1 VLRFWHSKGATAKDT
16 AGHTAHTVAT
26 GSAAPFHGT
35 QVEFSTPQLDARK
48 RQILKA
54 VVSDYTET
62 GSPVGSQVLAAKY
75 LLSWSAATIRNEL
88 ASLVDV
94 GYLLQPHTS
103 AGRVPSDRGYRYYVD
118 FLMEEEQV
126 GSALRRQVDPSLAE
140 HSGTLDDLLETAA
153 MLLALLTD
161 SVSIVT
167 GPQSMSSRLKHL
179 DVVSLD
185 ARHAL
190 LIVLLEGNLLRQ
202 NVIELGADADQD
214 ALSAVAARLNAEL
227 RGLDASAI
235 EAIAAEPAPE
245 AVASVPAGLP
255 LSSEVSRH
263 LHEIVRSAASGQGTI
278 VLHDGVRNLLR
289 QPEFGDVDRLQ
300 QVLAVLEEERM
311 LAHVLAG
318 LDVGEGL
325 QIVIGA
331 ENEMEELRGCSL
343 VLTTYRAG
351 DQRRGTLAVL
361 GPTRMR
367 YPQIAP
373 RLRYVSLRVGQ
384 AIERMLG

>member
-1 VLRFWHSKGATAKDT
+1 
-16 AGHTAHTVAT
+16 
-26 GSAAPFHGT
+26 
-35 QVEFSTPQLDARK
+35 VEFSTPQLDARK

-118 FLMEEEQV
+118 FLMEEEHV
-126 GSALRRQVDPSLAE
+126 GTALRRQVDPSLAE

-153 MLLALLTD
+153 MLLAVLTD

-185 ARHAL
+185 SRHAL

-202 NVIELGADADQD
+202 RVIELSAEADQD
-214 ALSAVAARLNAEL
+214 ALSAVAARLNGEL
-227 RGLDASAI
+227 RGMDAAAI
-235 EAIAAEPAPE
+235 EPIAADPAPDD
-245 AVASVPAGLP
+245 AVATQPALP
-255 LSSEVSRH
+255 TLRSEVARH
-263 LHEIVRSAASGQGTI
+263 LHEIARTAGTGQGTV
-278 VLHDGVRNLLR
+278 VLHDGVRNLIR
-289 QPEFGDVDRLQ
+289 HPEFGDVERLH
-300 QVLAVLEEERM
+300 QVLDVLEEERM

-331 ENEMEELRGCSL
+331 ENEMEALRGCSL

-373 RLRYVSLRVGQ
+373 RLRYISTRVGQ

>member
-1 VLRFWHSKGATAKDT
+1 
-16 AGHTAHTVAT
+16 
-26 GSAAPFHGT
+26 
-35 QVEFSTPQLDARK
+35 VEFPSRQLDARK
-48 RQILKA
+48 QQILKA

-118 FLMEEEQV
+118 FLMQEEQV
-126 GSALRRQVDPSLAE
+126 GSALRRRVDPELAE
-140 HSGTLDDLLETAA
+140 HSGTLEDLLETAA
-153 MLLALLTD
+153 MLLAVLTD

-167 GPQSMSSRLKHL
+167 GPQAMSGRLKHV
-179 DVVSLD
+179 DVLSLD
-185 ARHAL
+185 SRHAL
-190 LIVLLEGNLLRQ
+190 LVVLLEGNILRQ
-202 NVIELGADADQD
+202 HVIELSADADQD
-214 ALSAVAARLNAEL
+214 VLSMVSAGLNQEL
-227 RGLDASAI
+227 RGLGADAIQRRLDEPLPAI
-235 EAIAAEPAPE
+235 GTAAAPQFH
-245 AVASVPAGLP
+245 A
-255 LSSEVSRH
+255 EVMRH
-263 LHEIVRSAASGQGTI
+263 LLGVVHDAGTRQGTV

-289 QPEFGDVDRLQ
+289 QPEFGDVERLQ
-300 QVLAVLEEERM
+300 QVLDVLEEERF
-311 LAHVLAG
+311 LAHVLAD
-318 LDVGEGL
+318 LDIGDGL
-325 QIVIGA
+325 QVVIGA
-331 ENEMEELRGCSL
+331 ENEVEQLRGCSL

-367 YPQIAP
+367 YPQVAP
-373 RLRYVSLRVGQ
+373 RLRYVSQRVGQ

>member
-1 VLRFWHSKGATAKDT
+1 MSMT
-16 AGHTAHTVAT
+16 
-26 GSAAPFHGT
+26 
-35 QVEFSTPQLDARK
+35 EFPSPQLDLRK
-48 RQILKA
+48 QQILKA

-62 GSPVGSQVLAAKY
+62 GAPVGSQSLAAKY

-88 ASLVDV
+88 ASLVDI

-126 GSALRRQVDPSLAE
+126 ATALKRRIDPEIAE
-140 HSGTLDDLLETAA
+140 HSGTLEDLLETVA
-153 MLLALLTD
+153 MLLAVLTD

-167 GPQSMSSRLKHL
+167 GPTATSLRLKHL

-185 ARHAL
+185 PRHAL
-190 LIVLLEGNLLRQ
+190 LVVLLEGNLLRQ
-202 NVIELGADADQD
+202 GVIELGEDADQA
-214 ALSAVAARLNAEL
+214 ALSRVAAQLNAEL
-227 RGLDASAI
+227 GSLGADEIKAHLGAGGKSGAAPSLLGL
-235 EAIAAEPAPE
+235 
-245 AVASVPAGLP
+245 
-255 LSSEVSRH
+255 EVVRH
-263 LHEIVRSAASGQGTI
+263 LYDIVRNAGTGQGTV

-289 QPEFGDVDRLQ
+289 QPEFGDIARLQ
-300 QVLAVLEEERM
+300 QVLDVLEEERV

-325 QIVIGA
+325 QVVIGA
-331 ENEMEELRGCSL
+331 ENEVEQLRRCSL

-351 DQRRGTLAVL
+351 EHRRGTLAVL

-373 RLRYVSLRVGQ
+373 RLRYLSLRVGQ